1 MTEIEIKAH
10 VTDHA
15 ATEKTIRKIAR
26 FSKETVKKDI
36 YWKKDA
42 AGPAVESTESVDE
55 PKPVKV
61 RIRDEDGQTTVTYK
75 RKELQGPIEVNDEQ
89 EFVISDRRPFE
100 TLLTDIGF
108 APYVSKGKKTR
119 SFNYVADGGTAVT
132 IELSQVE
139 GLGWFVE
146 LEILADSPDGAET
159 ARAQEIL
166 RRTLAL
172 CGIGEE
178 AIESRYYTELLAGS
192 RECQFPKK

>member
-10 VTDHA
+10 VADPT
-15 ATEKTIRKIAR
+15 ATESTIRTIAR
-26 FSKETVKKDI
+26 FAKETVKKDI

-42 AGPAVESTESVDE
+42 AGTAVESTESLTE
-55 PKPVKV
+55 KKAVKV
-61 RIRDEDGQTTVTYK
+61 RIRDEDGLTTVTYK
-75 RKELQGPIEVNDEQ
+75 RKELQGQIEVNDEQ

-119 SFNYVADGGTAVT
+119 SFDYVADDGTAVT
-132 IELSQVE
+132 IELSLVE

-146 LEILADSPDGAET
+146 LEILADGPDGAET
-159 ARAQEIL
+159 ARAQAIL

-178 AIESRYYTELLAGS
+178 AIESRYYTELIAGS